1 MITPILLAAL
11 ALVLTGPAPA
21 LLARSSWP
29 YRIPRAAVAL
39 WQALSL
45 AAVLAAL
52 GAGIS
57 LSYST
62 AGEPGEPR
70 FDPSSPRDLAAAAVL
85 ALTALV
91 AIRLAYAAG
100 RVAVGTRARRK
111 RHRDLVDVLAT
122 PDGLIPGLRVLAEE
136 TPLAYCLPALRGA
149 RVVVS
154 VGALDRLDDSE
165 LRAVL
170 AHEQAHLRAR
180 HDLVLEAFTALHMAF
195 PRWVRSDVALE
206 QARTLVELLADDD
219 ARRRNGP
226 LPLARALVALAG
238 SPAPA
243 AGMAITSTAKSA
255 TVLRVQRLAD
265 PEPRFPLLSAATYAT
280 AVALLV
286 LPTVTVAAPVLK
298 ALAEAVH

>member
-1 MITPILLAAL
+1 MITPVLLAAL

-21 LLARSSWP
+21 LLARSAWP
-29 YRIPRAAVAL
+29 YRIPRAAIAL
-39 WQALSL
+39 WQAIAI

-52 GAGIS
+52 GAGIA

-62 AGEPGEPR
+62 AGQPGEPS
-70 FDPSSPRDLAAAAVL
+70 FNPSSIRDLVAAAIL
-85 ALTALV
+85 AMTALV
-91 AIRLAYAAG
+91 LVKLIWAVG
-100 RVAVGTRARRK
+100 HVAVGTRARRK

-122 PDGLIPGLRVLAEE
+122 PDGLIPGLRVLSEE

-154 VGALDRLDDSE
+154 VGALERLDESE
-165 LRAVL
+165 LHAVL

-180 HDLVLEAFTALHMAF
+180 HDLVLEAFTALHQAF
-195 PRWVRSDVALE
+195 PRWVRSEVALE

-226 LPLARALVALAG
+226 RPLARALVALAG
-238 SPAPA
+238 APAPEAGLA
-243 AGMAITSTAKSA
+243 AAKSA

-265 PEPRFPLLSAATYAT
+265 PEPRYPWLSAGTYAV
-280 AVALLV
+280 AVGLLV
-286 LPTVTVAAPVLK
+286 LPTVTVAAPIVK
-298 ALAEAVH
+298 AIVNAVS

>member
-1 MITPILLAAL
+1 VITPILLAAL

-29 YRIPRAAVAL
+29 YSIPRAAVAL
-39 WQALSL
+39 WQALSI

-91 AIRLAYAAG
+91 AIRLLYAAG

-136 TPLAYCLPALRGA
+136 TPLAYCLPAMRGS

-243 AGMAITSTAKSA
+243 AGLAMAKSA
-255 TVLRVQRLAD
+255 TVLRVQRLAE
-265 PEPRFPLLSAATYAT
+265 PEPRFPVLSAVTYTT

-286 LPTVTVAAPVLK
+286 LPTVTVAAPVLN
-298 ALAEAVH
+298 ALAEAMW

>member
-1 MITPILLAAL
+1 MITPVLLAAL

-21 LLARSSWP
+21 LLARSAWP

-39 WQALSL
+39 WQAIAI

-62 AGEPGEPR
+62 AGQPGEPS
-70 FDPSSPRDLAAAAVL
+70 FNPSSIRDLLAAAIL
-85 ALTALV
+85 AMTALV
-91 AIRLAYAAG
+91 LVKLVWAAG

-122 PDGLIPGLRVLAEE
+122 PDGLIPGLRVLSEE

-154 VGALDRLDDSE
+154 VGALERLDESE
-165 LRAVL
+165 LHAVL

-180 HDLVLEAFTALHMAF
+180 HDLVLEAFTALHQAF
-195 PRWVRSDVALE
+195 PRWVRSEVALE

-226 LPLARALVALAG
+226 RPLARALVALAG
-238 SPAPA
+238 APAPEAGLA
-243 AGMAITSTAKSA
+243 AAKSA

-265 PEPRFPLLSAATYAT
+265 PEPRYPWLSAGTYAV
-280 AVALLV
+280 AVGLLV
-286 LPTVTVAAPVLK
+286 LPTVTVAAPIVK
-298 ALAEAVH
+298 AIVDAVS

>member
-1 MITPILLAAL
+1 VTTPVILAGL
-11 ALVLTGPAPA
+11 ALVLAGPAPA
-21 LLARSSWP
+21 LLARAEWP
-29 YRIPRAAVAL
+29 YQIPRAAVAL
-39 WQALSL
+39 WQALAL

-52 GAGIS
+52 GAGIA

-62 AGEPGEPR
+62 AGQPGEPR
-70 FDPSSPRDLAAAAVL
+70 FDSSSLRDLTAAAVL

-91 AIRLAYAAG
+91 GVRLLWAAG
-100 RVAVGTRARRK
+100 RVAVGTRARRR

-122 PDGLIPGLRVLAEE
+122 PDGLVPGLRVLAEQ

-154 VGALDRLDDSE
+154 VGAMERLDERE

-180 HDLVLEAFTALHMAF
+180 HDLVLEAFTMLHTAF
-195 PRWVRSDVALE
+195 PRWVRSEVALA

-226 LPLARALVALAG
+226 VPLARALVALAG
-238 SPAPA
+238 SPTPA
-243 AGMAITSTAKSA
+243 AGLAAAKSA
-255 TVLRVQRLAD
+255 IVLRVQRLAD
-265 PEPRFPLLSAATYAT
+265 SEPPDRWLSAATYA
-280 AVALLV
+280 AAAALLI
-286 LPTVTVAAPVLK
+286 LPTVTVAAPILK
-298 ALAEAVH
+298 ALAGALS

>member
-1 MITPILLAAL
+1 VITPVLLAAL

-21 LLARSSWP
+21 LLARSAWP

-39 WQALSL
+39 WQAIAL

-52 GAGIS
+52 GAGIA
-57 LSYST
+57 LSYSA
-62 AGEPGEPR
+62 AGEPGEPS
-70 FDPSSPRDLAAAAVL
+70 FNPSSIRDLLAAAIL
-85 ALTALV
+85 AMTALV
-91 AIRLAYAAG
+91 LVKLLWAAG

-111 RHRDLVDVLAT
+111 RHRDLVDILAT
-122 PDGLIPGLRVLAEE
+122 PDGLVPGLRVLSEE

-154 VGALDRLDDSE
+154 VGALERLDESE

-180 HDLVLEAFTALHMAF
+180 HDLVLEAFTSLHKAF
-195 PRWVRSDVALE
+195 PRWVRSEVALE

-226 LPLARALVALAG
+226 RPLARALVALAG
-238 SPAPA
+238 APAPEAGLA
-243 AGMAITSTAKSA
+243 AAKSA

-265 PEPRFPLLSAATYAT
+265 PEPRYPWLSAGTYAV
-280 AVALLV
+280 AVGLLV
-286 LPTVTVAAPVLK
+286 LPTITVAAPIVK
-298 ALAEAVH
+298 AIVNAVS

>member
-1 MITPILLAAL
+1 MITPFLLAAL
-11 ALVLTGPAPA
+11 ALALTGPAPA

-39 WQALSL
+39 WQALAL
-45 AAVLAAL
+45 AAVLAAF
-52 GAGIS
+52 GAGIA

-70 FDPSSPRDLAAAAVL
+70 FDPSSPRDLAAGAVL

-91 AIRLAYAAG
+91 GVRLLWAAG

-136 TPLAYCLPALRGA
+136 TPLAYCLPAIRGS

-154 VGALDRLDDSE
+154 VGALDRLDDGE

-180 HDLVLEAFTALHMAF
+180 HDLVLEAFTSLHMAF
-195 PRWVRSDVALE
+195 PRWVRSDVALD

-219 ARRRNGP
+219 ARRRTGS

-238 SPAPA
+238 SPAPEA
-243 AGMAITSTAKSA
+243 ALAAAKSS

-265 PEPRFPLLSAATYAT
+265 PEPNARLLSAVTYT
-280 AVALLV
+280 GAVLLLV
-286 LPTVTVAAPVLK
+286 VPTITVAAPIVK
-298 ALAEAVH
+298 AVVDAVR

>member
-1 MITPILLAAL
+1 VITPILLAAL

-39 WQALSL
+39 WQALAI
-45 AAVLAAL
+45 AAILAAL

-62 AGEPGEPR
+62 AGQPGEPR

-91 AIRLAYAAG
+91 AIRLLYAAG

-122 PDGLIPGLRVLAEE
+122 PDGLIPGLRVLAEQ

-154 VGALDRLDDSE
+154 VGALDRLDDNE

-243 AGMAITSTAKSA
+243 AGLAAAKSS

-265 PEPRFPLLSAATYAT
+265 PEPRHPVLSAATYTA

-298 ALAEAVH
+298 ALADALQ

>member
-1 MITPILLAAL
+1 VIAPFVLAAL
-11 ALVLTGPAPA
+11 ALVLTGPVPA
-21 LLARSSWP
+21 FMARAGWP
-29 YRIPRAAVAL
+29 YRIPRAAVVL
-39 WQALSL
+39 WQAIAL
-45 AAVLAAL
+45 AAVLAAF
-52 GAGIS
+52 GAGIA

-70 FDPSSPRDLAAAAVL
+70 FDPSSPRDVAAALVL

-91 AIRLAYAAG
+91 GIRLLWAVG

-111 RHRDLVDVLAT
+111 RHRDLVDILAT

-154 VGALDRLDDSE
+154 VGALDRLDEGE
-165 LRAVL
+165 LHAVL

-195 PRWVRSDVALE
+195 PRFVRSDVALD

-238 SPAPA
+238 SPAPEAGLA
-243 AGMAITSTAKSA
+243 AAKSS

-265 PEPRFPLLSAATYAT
+265 PAPNAALLSAT
-280 AVALLV
+280 AYTAAALLLV
-286 LPTVTVAAPVLK
+286 VPTFTVAAPIVK
-298 ALAEAVH
+298 AVVHAVS

>member
-1 MITPILLAAL
+1 MITPVLLAIL

-39 WQALSL
+39 WQAIAL

-52 GAGIS
+52 GAGIA

-62 AGEPGEPR
+62 AGQPGQPR
-70 FDPSSPRDLAAAAVL
+70 FDPSSPRDLLAAAIL

-91 AIRLAYAAG
+91 LVRLLWAVG
-100 RVAVGTRARRK
+100 RVAIGTRARRK

-122 PDGLIPGLRVLAEE
+122 PDGLIPGLRVLAEQ

-154 VGALDRLDDSE
+154 VGALDRLDDNE

-180 HDLVLEAFTALHMAF
+180 HDLVLEAFTSLHRAF

-206 QARTLVELLADDD
+206 QARTLVELLADND

-226 LPLARALVALAG
+226 RPLARALVALAG
-238 SPAPA
+238 APAPDA
-243 AGMAITSTAKSA
+243 ALAASTSA

-265 PEPRFPLLSAATYAT
+265 PEPRERWLSTAIYAAA
-280 AVALLV
+280 AALLI
-286 LPTVTVAAPVLK
+286 LPTITVAAPV
-298 ALAEAVH
+298 ATAIVDAVS

>member
-1 MITPILLAAL
+1 MTAPFVLAAL
-11 ALVLTGPAPA
+11 ALVLTGPVPA
-21 LLARSSWP
+21 FMARAGWP
-29 YRIPRAAVAL
+29 YRIPRAAVVL
-39 WQALSL
+39 WQAIAL
-45 AAVLAAL
+45 AAVLAAF
-52 GAGIS
+52 GAGIA

-70 FDPSSPRDLAAAAVL
+70 FDPSSPRDLAAALVL

-91 AIRLAYAAG
+91 GIRLLWAVG

-154 VGALDRLDDSE
+154 VGALDRLDDGE

-195 PRWVRSDVALE
+195 PRFVRSDVALD

-238 SPAPA
+238 SPAPEAGLA
-243 AGMAITSTAKSA
+243 AAKSS

-265 PEPRFPLLSAATYAT
+265 PAPNATLLSTAAYT
-280 AVALLV
+280 AAALLLV
-286 LPTVTVAAPVLK
+286 VPTFTVAAPIVK
-298 ALAEAVH
+298 AVVHAVS

>member
-1 MITPILLAAL
+1 MIAPVLLAAL

-39 WQALSL
+39 WQAIGL

-52 GAGIS
+52 GAGVS
-57 LSYST
+57 LSYSA
-62 AGEPGEPR
+62 AGQPGEPR
-70 FDPSSPRDLAAAAVL
+70 FDPSSVRDLVAAAIL

-91 AIRLAYAAG
+91 GVKLVWAVG

-122 PDGLIPGLRVLAEE
+122 PDGLIPGLRVLAEQ
-136 TPLAYCLPALRGA
+136 TPLAYCLPALRGS

-154 VGALDRLDDSE
+154 VGALDRLDDGE
-165 LRAVL
+165 LQAVL

-180 HDLVLEAFTALHMAF
+180 HDLVLEAFTALHTAF
-195 PRWVRSDVALE
+195 PRWVRSEVALE

-219 ARRRNGP
+219 ARRRKGP

-238 SPAPA
+238 SPAPEAGLA
-243 AGMAITSTAKSA
+243 AAKSS

-265 PEPRFPLLSAATYAT
+265 PEPRYLWLSVATYAAAAT
-280 AVALLV
+280 LLIV
-286 LPTVTVAAPVLK
+286 PTVTVAVPILK
-298 ALAEAVH
+298 ALVNALS

>member
-265 PEPRFPLLSAATYAT
+265 PEPRFPCCRRPPTRRRSHCSCCPPSPSP
-280 AVALLV
+280 
-286 LPTVTVAAPVLK
+286 LPC
-298 ALAEAVH
+298 

>member
-1 MITPILLAAL
+1 VITPVLLAVL

-29 YRIPRAAVAL
+29 YRTPRAAVIL
-39 WQALSL
+39 WQAIAL

-52 GAGIS
+52 GAGLA
-57 LSYST
+57 LSYSI
-62 AGEPGEPR
+62 AGRPGEPR
-70 FDPSSPRDLAAAAVL
+70 FNPASPRDLLAALILLMTASVL
-85 ALTALV
+85 LRLLW
-91 AIRLAYAAG
+91 AIS

-122 PDGLIPGLRVLAEE
+122 PDGLVPGLRVLSEE

-165 LRAVL
+165 LKAVL
-170 AHEQAHLRAR
+170 AHEQSHLRAR
-180 HDLVLEAFTALHMAF
+180 HDLVLEAFTALHHAF
-195 PRWVRSDVALE
+195 PRFVRSEVALG

-226 LPLARALVALAG
+226 RPLARALVALAG
-238 SPAPA
+238 APAPEAGLA
-243 AGMAITSTAKSA
+243 AAKSS

-265 PEPRFPLLSAATYAT
+265 PQAQERWLSIATYAG
-280 AVALLV
+280 AAALLI
-286 LPTVTVAAPVLK
+286 LPTVTIAAPIVK
-298 ALAEAVH
+298 AIVDAVS

>member
-1 MITPILLAAL
+1 MITPLLLAAL
-11 ALVLTGPAPA
+11 ALALTGPAPA
-21 LLARSSWP
+21 LMARAAWP

-39 WQALSL
+39 WQAIAL
-45 AAVLAAL
+45 AAVLAAF
-52 GAGIS
+52 GAGIA
-57 LSYST
+57 LSYSA

-91 AIRLAYAAG
+91 GVRLLWAVG

-136 TPLAYCLPALRGA
+136 TPLAYCLPALRGS

-154 VGALDRLDDSE
+154 VGALDRLDDGE

-195 PRWVRSDVALE
+195 PRFVRSDVALD

-238 SPAPA
+238 SPAPEAGLA
-243 AGMAITSTAKSA
+243 AAESS

-265 PEPRFPLLSAATYAT
+265 PEPNSTLLAAAAYT
-280 AVALLV
+280 AAVLLLV
-286 LPTVTVAAPVLK
+286 VPTFTVAAPIVK
-298 ALAEAVH
+298 AVVSAVS

>member
-1 MITPILLAAL
+1 M
-11 ALVLTGPAPA
+11 
-21 LLARSSWP
+21 LARSSWP

>member
-1 MITPILLAAL
+1 VITPVLLAAL

-39 WQALSL
+39 WQAISL

-52 GAGIS
+52 GAGIA

-62 AGEPGEPR
+62 AGEPGRPR
-70 FDPSSPRDLAAAAVL
+70 FDPSSGRDLLAAVIL
-85 ALTALV
+85 AMTALV
-91 AIRLAYAAG
+91 LVRLIWAAG

-154 VGALDRLDDSE
+154 VGALDRLDDNE

-226 LPLARALVALAG
+226 RPLARALVALAG
-238 SPAPA
+238 APAPEAGLA
-243 AGMAITSTAKSA
+243 AAKSS

-265 PEPRFPLLSAATYAT
+265 PEPSNT
-280 AVALLV
+280 
-286 LPTVTVAAPVLK
+286 
-298 ALAEAVH
+298 

>member
-1 MITPILLAAL
+1 MITPVLLAAL

-39 WQALSL
+39 WQAISL

-52 GAGIS
+52 GAGIA

-62 AGEPGEPR
+62 AGEPGRPR
-70 FDPSSPRDLAAAAVL
+70 FDPSSARDLLAAVIL
-85 ALTALV
+85 AMTALV
-91 AIRLAYAAG
+91 LVRLLWAAG

-154 VGALDRLDDSE
+154 VGALDRLDDNE

-226 LPLARALVALAG
+226 RPLARALVALAG
-238 SPAPA
+238 APAPEAGLA
-243 AGMAITSTAKSA
+243 AAKSS

-265 PEPRFPLLSAATYAT
+265 PEPSNTWLAACTYAV
-280 AVALLV
+280 AAALLI
-286 LPTVTVAAPVLK
+286 LPTITVAAPLVK
-298 ALAEAVH
+298 AIVSAVS

>member
-1 MITPILLAAL
+1 VITPLLLAAL
-11 ALVLTGPAPA
+11 ALVLTGPVPA
-21 LLARSSWP
+21 FVARANWP

-39 WQALSL
+39 WQAIAL
-45 AAVLAAL
+45 AAVLAAF
-52 GAGIS
+52 GAGIA

-70 FDPSSPRDLAAAAVL
+70 FDPSSPRDLAAALVL

-91 AIRLAYAAG
+91 GIRLLWAVG

-136 TPLAYCLPALRGA
+136 TPLAYCLPALRGS
-149 RVVVS
+149 RVIVS
-154 VGALDRLDDSE
+154 VGALDRLDDKE

-195 PRWVRSDVALE
+195 PRFVRSDVALD

-238 SPAPA
+238 SPAPEAGLA
-243 AGMAITSTAKSA
+243 AAKSS

-265 PEPRFPLLSAATYAT
+265 PAPNAALLSAAAYT
-280 AVALLV
+280 AAALLLV
-286 LPTVTVAAPVLK
+286 VPTFTVAAPIVK
-298 ALAEAVH
+298 AVVHAVS

>member
-1 MITPILLAAL
+1 MITPLLLAAL

-21 LLARSSWP
+21 LMARATWP

-39 WQALSL
+39 WQSIAL
-45 AAVLAAL
+45 AAVLAAV

-62 AGEPGEPR
+62 AGQPGEPR
-70 FDPSSPRDLAAAAVL
+70 FDPSSPRDLAAALVL

-91 AIRLAYAAG
+91 GIRLLWAVG

-136 TPLAYCLPALRGA
+136 TPLAYCLPAIRGS

-154 VGALDRLDDSE
+154 VGALDRLDDRE

-195 PRWVRSDVALE
+195 PRFVRSDIALD

-219 ARRRNGP
+219 ARRRSGP

-238 SPAPA
+238 SPAPEAGLA
-243 AGMAITSTAKSA
+243 AAKSS

-265 PEPRFPLLSAATYAT
+265 PAPNSTLLAAAAYSAA
-280 AVALLV
+280 VLLLV
-286 LPTVTVAAPVLK
+286 VPTFTVAAPIAKAVLN
-298 ALAEAVH
+298 AVS

>member
-11 ALVLTGPAPA
+11 ALVLAGPAPA
-21 LLARSSWP
+21 VIARSEWP

-39 WQALSL
+39 WQALAL

-52 GAGIS
+52 GAGIA

-62 AGEPGEPR
+62 AGEPGQPR
-70 FDPSSPRDLAAAAVL
+70 FDPSSWRDLAAAAVL

-91 AIRLAYAAG
+91 AVRLAWSVAK
-100 RVAVGTRARRK
+100 VAVGTRARRK

-122 PDGLIPGLRVLAEE
+122 PDGLVPGLRVLAEQ
-136 TPLAYCLPALRGA
+136 TPLAYCLPALRGS
-149 RVVVS
+149 RVIVS
-154 VGALDRLDDSE
+154 VGALDRLSDEE

-180 HDLVLEAFTALHMAF
+180 HDLVLEAFTMVQTAF
-195 PRWVRSDVALE
+195 PRWVRSDLALE

-219 ARRRNGP
+219 ARRRKGP
-226 LPLARALVALAG
+226 APLARALVALAG

-243 AGMAITSTAKSA
+243 AGLAAAKSA
-255 TVLRVQRLAD
+255 TLLRVERLTSPA
-265 PEPRFPLLSAATYAT
+265 PNHPLLAASTYAG
-280 AVALLV
+280 AAALLV
-286 LPTVTVAAPVLK
+286 LPTVTVAAPVLR
-298 ALAEAVH
+298 ALLTAIG

>member
-1 MITPILLAAL
+1 MITPLLLAAL

-21 LLARSSWP
+21 LMARASWP
-29 YRIPRAAVAL
+29 YRIPRAAIAL
-39 WQALSL
+39 WQSIAL

-62 AGEPGEPR
+62 AGQPGEPR
-70 FDPSSPRDLAAAAVL
+70 FDPSSPRDLAAALVL

-91 AIRLAYAAG
+91 GIRLLWAVG

-136 TPLAYCLPALRGA
+136 TPLAYCLPAIRGS

-154 VGALDRLDDSE
+154 VGALDRLDDRE

-195 PRWVRSDVALE
+195 PRFVRSDIALD

-219 ARRRNGP
+219 ARRRSGP

-238 SPAPA
+238 SPAPEAGLA
-243 AGMAITSTAKSA
+243 AAKSS

-265 PEPRFPLLSAATYAT
+265 PAPNSTLLAAAAYSAA
-280 AVALLV
+280 VLLLV
-286 LPTVTVAAPVLK
+286 VPTFTVAAPIAK
-298 ALAEAVH
+298 AVIDAVS

>member
-1 MITPILLAAL
+1 MITPLMLAAL
-11 ALVLTGPAPA
+11 ALALTGPAPA
-21 LLARSSWP
+21 LMARAGWP

-39 WQALSL
+39 WQAIAL
-45 AAVLAAL
+45 AAVLAAF
-52 GAGIS
+52 GAGIA

-91 AIRLAYAAG
+91 GIRLLWAVG

-136 TPLAYCLPALRGA
+136 TPLAYCLPALRGS
-149 RVVVS
+149 RVIVS
-154 VGALDRLDDSE
+154 VGALDRLDDGE

-195 PRWVRSDVALE
+195 PRFVRSDVALD

-238 SPAPA
+238 SPAPEAGLA
-243 AGMAITSTAKSA
+243 AAQSS

-265 PEPRFPLLSAATYAT
+265 PEPNSTLLSAT
-280 AVALLV
+280 AYTAAILLLV
-286 LPTVTVAAPVLK
+286 VPTFTVAAPIVK
-298 ALAEAVH
+298 AVVNAVR

>member
-1 MITPILLAAL
+1 VITPFLLAAL

-39 WQALSL
+39 WQALAL
-45 AAVLAAL
+45 AAVLAAF
-52 GAGIS
+52 GAGIA

-70 FDPSSPRDLAAAAVL
+70 FDPSSPRDLAAGAVL

-91 AIRLAYAAG
+91 GVRLLWAAG

-122 PDGLIPGLRVLAEE
+122 PDGLIPGLRVLAEQ
-136 TPLAYCLPALRGA
+136 TPLAYCLPAIRGS

-154 VGALDRLDDSE
+154 VGALERLDDSE

-180 HDLVLEAFTALHMAF
+180 HDLVLEAFTSLHMAF
-195 PRWVRSDVALE
+195 PRWVRSDVALD

-219 ARRRNGP
+219 ARRRTGP

-238 SPAPA
+238 SPAPEA
-243 AGMAITSTAKSA
+243 ALAAAKSS

-265 PEPRFPLLSAATYAT
+265 PEPNAHLLSAATYT
-280 AVALLV
+280 GAVLLLV
-286 LPTVTVAAPVLK
+286 VPTITVAAPIVR
-298 ALAEAVH
+298 AVVNAVS

>member
-1 MITPILLAAL
+1 VITPVLLAAL

-39 WQALSL
+39 WQAIAI

-62 AGEPGEPR
+62 AGQPGEPS
-70 FDPSSPRDLAAAAVL
+70 FNPSSIRDLLAAAIL

-91 AIRLAYAAG
+91 LVKLLWVAG

-122 PDGLIPGLRVLAEE
+122 PDGLIPGLRVLSEE
-136 TPLAYCLPALRGA
+136 TPLAYCLPALRGS

-154 VGALDRLDDSE
+154 VGALDRLDESE

-180 HDLVLEAFTALHMAF
+180 HDLVLEAFTSLHQAF
-195 PRWVRSDVALE
+195 PRWVRSEVALE

-226 LPLARALVALAG
+226 RPLARALVALAG
-238 SPAPA
+238 APAPEAGLA
-243 AGMAITSTAKSA
+243 AAKSA

-265 PEPRFPLLSAATYAT
+265 PEPRYPLLAAGTYAV
-280 AVALLV
+280 AVGLLV
-286 LPTVTVAAPVLK
+286 LPTVTVAAPIVK
-298 ALAEAVH
+298 AIVDAVS

>member
-1 MITPILLAAL
+1 
-11 ALVLTGPAPA
+11 V
-21 LLARSSWP
+21 
-29 YRIPRAAVAL
+29 
-39 WQALSL
+39 
-45 AAVLAAL
+45 
-52 GAGIS
+52 
-57 LSYST
+57 
-62 AGEPGEPR
+62 
-70 FDPSSPRDLAAAAVL
+70 RDLAAGAVL

-91 AIRLAYAAG
+91 GIRLLWAAG

-136 TPLAYCLPALRGA
+136 TPLAYCLPALRGS

-180 HDLVLEAFTALHMAF
+180 HDLVLEAFTSLHMAF
-195 PRWVRSDVALE
+195 PRWVRSDVALD

-219 ARRRNGP
+219 ARRRTGA

-238 SPAPA
+238 SPAPEA
-243 AGMAITSTAKSA
+243 ALAAAQSS

-265 PEPRFPLLSAATYAT
+265 PEPNARLLSAVTYT
-280 AVALLV
+280 GAVLLLV
-286 LPTVTVAAPVLK
+286 APTFTVAAPIAIAVIN
-298 ALAEAVH
+298 ALS

>member
-1 MITPILLAAL
+1 MITPVLLAIL

-39 WQALSL
+39 WQAIAL

-52 GAGIS
+52 GAGIA

-62 AGEPGEPR
+62 AGQPGQPR
-70 FDPSSPRDLAAAAVL
+70 FDPSSPRDLLAAAVL

-91 AIRLAYAAG
+91 LVRLLWAVG
-100 RVAVGTRARRK
+100 RVAIGTRARRK

-122 PDGLIPGLRVLAEE
+122 PDGLIPGLRVLAEQ

-154 VGALDRLDDSE
+154 VGALDRLDDNE

-180 HDLVLEAFTALHMAF
+180 HDLVLEAFTSLHRAF

-206 QARTLVELLADDD
+206 QARTLVELLADND

-226 LPLARALVALAG
+226 RPLARALVALAG
-238 SPAPA
+238 APAPDA
-243 AGMAITSTAKSA
+243 ALAASTSA

-265 PEPRFPLLSAATYAT
+265 PEPRERWLSTAIYAAA
-280 AVALLV
+280 AALLI
-286 LPTVTVAAPVLK
+286 LPTITVAAPV
-298 ALAEAVH
+298 ATAIVDAVS

>member
-1 MITPILLAAL
+1 
-11 ALVLTGPAPA
+11 
-21 LLARSSWP
+21 
-29 YRIPRAAVAL
+29 
-39 WQALSL
+39 
-45 AAVLAAL
+45 
-52 GAGIS
+52 

-70 FDPSSPRDLAAAAVL
+70 FDPSSARDLAAAAVL

-91 AIRLAYAAG
+91 AVRLLSAVG

-136 TPLAYCLPALRGA
+136 TPLAYCLPALRGS

-154 VGALDRLDDSE
+154 VGALERLDEGE

-180 HDLVLEAFTALHMAF
+180 HDLVLEAFTALHRAF
-195 PRWVRSDVALE
+195 PRWVRSDIALE

-219 ARRRNGP
+219 ARRRRGP

-238 SPAPA
+238 SPAPEAGLA
-243 AGMAITSTAKSA
+243 AAKSS
-255 TVLRVQRLAD
+255 TILRVRRLAD
-265 PEPRFPLLSAATYAT
+265 PEPNHPVLAAATYTT
-280 AVALLV
+280 AVLLLV
-286 LPTVTVAAPVLK
+286 VPTFTVAAPILK
-298 ALAEAVH
+298 ALADALT

>member
-1 MITPILLAAL
+1 MITPVLLAAL
-11 ALVLTGPAPA
+11 ALALTGPAPA
-21 LLARSSWP
+21 LLARSTWP

-39 WQALSL
+39 WQANSL

-52 GAGIS
+52 GAGIA

-62 AGEPGEPR
+62 AGEPGRPR
-70 FDPSSPRDLAAAAVL
+70 FDPSSVRDLLAALILVMTASVL
-85 ALTALV
+85 V
-91 AIRLAYAAG
+91 RLLWAAG

-122 PDGLIPGLRVLAEE
+122 PDSLIPGLRVLAEE

-154 VGALDRLDDSE
+154 VGALERLDDSE

-180 HDLVLEAFTALHMAF
+180 HDLVLEAFTALHQAF
-195 PRWVRSDVALE
+195 PRFVRSDVALE

-226 LPLARALVALAG
+226 RPLARALVALAG
-238 SPAPA
+238 APAPEAGLA
-243 AGMAITSTAKSA
+243 AAKSA

-265 PEPRFPLLSAATYAT
+265 PDPNNALLAAGTYAV
-280 AVALLV
+280 AAALLI
-286 LPTVTVAAPVLK
+286 LPTITVAAPLVK
-298 ALAEAVH
+298 AIVDAVS

>member
-1 MITPILLAAL
+1 MTAPFVLAAL
-11 ALVLTGPAPA
+11 ALVLTGPVPA
-21 LLARSSWP
+21 FMARAGWP
-29 YRIPRAAVAL
+29 YRIPRAAVVL
-39 WQALSL
+39 WQAIAL
-45 AAVLAAL
+45 AAVLAAF
-52 GAGIS
+52 GAGIA

-70 FDPSSPRDLAAAAVL
+70 FDPSSPRDLAAALVL

-91 AIRLAYAAG
+91 GIRLLWAVG

-154 VGALDRLDDSE
+154 VGALDRLDDGE

-195 PRWVRSDVALE
+195 PRFVRSDVALD

-238 SPAPA
+238 SPAPEAGLA
-243 AGMAITSTAKSA
+243 AAKSS

-265 PEPRFPLLSAATYAT
+265 PAPNATLLSVAAYTT
-280 AVALLV
+280 AALLLV
-286 LPTVTVAAPVLK
+286 VPTFTVAAPIVK
-298 ALAEAVH
+298 AVVHAVS